1 MKILDKERKLCLC
14 CMEEHEVKRVIIAE
28 RNIFK
33 KESVEYD
40 AEYFY
45 CDCANELYADEQLI
59 SLNDI
64 AMKNSCRMKK
74 LRQAIVQD
82 ISKVQI
88 LRTCFSV
95 VACVILYLQQDG
107 KMRQDE
113 SDTLFRQELKGIRQD
128 AIRRYQAMRI
138 ILKII
143 VAPIMLASYA
153 DCSNPQ
159 FQSFPC
165 VLGTWASCL
174 LSLQCAVCSSCSFRA
189 CL

>member
-45 CDCANELYADEQLI
+45 CDRTNEIYADEQQI

-74 LRQAIVQD
+74 L
-82 ISKVQI
+82 K
-88 LRTCFSV
+88 
-95 VACVILYLQQDG
+95 
-107 KMRQDE
+107 
-113 SDTLFRQELKGIRQD
+113 
-128 AIRRYQAMRI
+128 
-138 ILKII
+138 
-143 VAPIMLASYA
+143 
-153 DCSNPQ
+153 
-159 FQSFPC
+159 
-165 VLGTWASCL
+165 
-174 LSLQCAVCSSCSFRA
+174 
-189 CL
+189 